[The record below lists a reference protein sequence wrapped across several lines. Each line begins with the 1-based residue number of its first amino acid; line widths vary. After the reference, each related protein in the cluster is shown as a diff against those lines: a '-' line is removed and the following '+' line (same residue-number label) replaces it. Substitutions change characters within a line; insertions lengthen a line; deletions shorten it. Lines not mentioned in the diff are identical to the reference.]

1 MVAQKSDDHAKVWW
15 SYQKLRVT
23 ITPKSDGMLPIRAL
37 TVTSDEDGITIFL
50 ASCHDDCVCYSV
62 LAIQIQPGR
71 PDNQRIRFWQ
81 WKGKSRLYCPI
92 PVQWFFIWNEV
103 WKIKLNT
110 KHPSLFTFCLVVL
123 LLFILILFEIHKQ
136 QVNETNKLTGKFV
149 DTWWKL
155 TPWIKQFLFKSEII
169 TKRAIYLIWKIF
181 FKAKIKYLYSFI
193 LQNVPF
199 CL

>member
-1 MVAQKSDDHAKVWW
+1 MTTAYVTPYWQFKFNQDVQTINEYVFDNGRENRDYIVLFRCSDSSFEMKC
-15 SYQKLRVT
+15 K
-23 ITPKSDGMLPIRAL
+23 
-37 TVTSDEDGITIFL
+37 
-50 ASCHDDCVCYSV
+50 
-62 LAIQIQPGR
+62 
-71 PDNQRIRFWQ
+71 
-81 WKGKSRLYCPI
+81 
-92 PVQWFFIWNEV
+92 
-103 WKIKLNT
+103 KIKLNT

>member
-23 ITPKSDGMLPIRAL
+23 ITPKSDGMLPIRTL

-81 WKGKSRLYCPI
+81 GRRENRDYIVLFRCSDSSFEMKC
-92 PVQWFFIWNEV
+92 
-103 WKIKLNT
+103 KIKLNT

-155 TPWIKQFLFKSEII
+155 TPWIKQFLFKSEMI

>member
-1 MVAQKSDDHAKVWW
+1 M
-15 SYQKLRVT
+15 
-23 ITPKSDGMLPIRAL
+23 
-37 TVTSDEDGITIFL
+37 
-50 ASCHDDCVCYSV
+50 
-62 LAIQIQPGR
+62 
-71 PDNQRIRFWQ
+71 
-81 WKGKSRLYCPI
+81 
-92 PVQWFFIWNEV
+92 
-103 WKIKLNT
+103 
-110 KHPSLFTFCLVVL
+110 VVL

-136 QVNETNKLTGKFV
+136 QVNKTNKLTGKFV